1 MTFCFTWAYAES
13 YLLQLYIYYC
23 RVFVGNRL
31 GKCKVEAKGI
41 FAGAQVMR
49 GPDWDWGNQDGG
61 PQSVG
66 QVLDVRGW
74 ELESFRSVACVKWKP
89 TSTNVYRV
97 GHKGKVG
104 KFNLAIFVLNKVR
117 LALACVACT
126 QASSPGRRIFGW

>member
-1 MTFCFTWAYAES
+1 
-13 YLLQLYIYYC
+13 
-23 RVFVGNRL
+23 
-31 GKCKVEAKGI
+31 
-41 FAGAQVMR
+41 MR

-104 KFNLAIFVLNKVR
+104 KYNLAIFVLSIVR
-117 LALACVACT
+117 LALACIACT
-126 QASSPGRRIFGW
+126 QASSPGWRIFGGGKQYRTKPSYWKLSVLGLGMRKLYYFSLNLIDDIEAK

>member
-1 MTFCFTWAYAES
+1 
-13 YLLQLYIYYC
+13 
-23 RVFVGNRL
+23 
-31 GKCKVEAKGI
+31 
-41 FAGAQVMR
+41 MR

-97 GHKGKVG
+97 GHKGKVR
-104 KFNLAIFVLNKVR
+104 KYNLAIFVLNIVR
-117 LALACVACT
+117 LALACTACM
-126 QASSPGRRIFGW
+126 QASSPGRHIFLGGEGGGVSNIERNHRIGNFQYLV

>member
-1 MTFCFTWAYAES
+1 
-13 YLLQLYIYYC
+13 
-23 RVFVGNRL
+23 
-31 GKCKVEAKGI
+31 
-41 FAGAQVMR
+41 MR

-104 KFNLAIFVLNKVR
+104 KYNLAIFVLSIVR
-117 LALACVACT
+117 LALACTACT
-126 QASSPGRRIFGW
+126 QASSPGRHIFWGLSNIEWNHHIGSFQYLV

>member
-1 MTFCFTWAYAES
+1 
-13 YLLQLYIYYC
+13 
-23 RVFVGNRL
+23 
-31 GKCKVEAKGI
+31 
-41 FAGAQVMR
+41 MR

-104 KFNLAIFVLNKVR
+104 KYNLAIFVLNIVQ
-117 LALACVACT
+117 LALACRACT
-126 QASSPGRRIFGW
+126 QASSPGRCIFLGVSNIEWNHHIESFQHLV

>member
-1 MTFCFTWAYAES
+1 
-13 YLLQLYIYYC
+13 
-23 RVFVGNRL
+23 
-31 GKCKVEAKGI
+31 
-41 FAGAQVMR
+41 MR

-104 KFNLAIFVLNKVR
+104 KYNLAIFMLNLVR
-117 LALACVACT
+117 MALAHIACT
-126 QASSPGRRIFGW
+126 QASSPGGHSFGGVSNIERNCHIGNFQYLF

>member
-1 MTFCFTWAYAES
+1 
-13 YLLQLYIYYC
+13 
-23 RVFVGNRL
+23 
-31 GKCKVEAKGI
+31 
-41 FAGAQVMR
+41 MR

-104 KFNLAIFVLNKVR
+104 KYSLAIFVLNIVR
-117 LALACVACT
+117 LALACRACT
-126 QASSPGRRIFGW
+126 QASSQGRRIFWGVSNIEWNHHIGSFHYLV

>member
-1 MTFCFTWAYAES
+1 
-13 YLLQLYIYYC
+13 
-23 RVFVGNRL
+23 
-31 GKCKVEAKGI
+31 
-41 FAGAQVMR
+41 MR

-104 KFNLAIFVLNKVR
+104 KYNLAIFVLSIVR
-117 LALACVACT
+117 LALACMHVSKLSR
-126 QASSPGRRIFGW
+126 QAYFLGGEQYRTEPSYWKLSVLGLGMRKLYYFSLNFIDDIEAK